1 LTVFSKNDNNTDM
14 DSTKS
19 GSVQSLYFTYY
30 IVCTWTV
37 ENQGK

>member
-1 LTVFSKNDNNTDM
+1 M

-30 IVCTWTV
+30 LVCTWTV
-37 ENQGK
+37 ENQGKSIFLLITYI